1 MGASVT
7 TNTNKITQD
16 VLQKT
21 YNTCSS
27 SSSSNVVSIDGFTFS
42 CPKACGKDCSVNF
55 SQQASMDAKC
65 VIDNLQDSAAQ
76 WASQLDAQ
84 AQTGLGFAVST
95 NVNDQKNKIN
105 QILENKCGSQ
115 PASNVANYK
124 NIHIKSC
131 KADVVQNAS
140 DKVACQI
147 NNTQDMISQIVDK
160 SKGSATG
167 FWGSGWGYFTIGI
180 IVLIAL
186 SIIAGGIVAIVK
198 ASKSGKTS
206 DVDVYAS
213 GEYQDGGFFSLTTTE
228 GPSSNFTDGMKKNK
242 SAFILVILGL
252 LFIILI
258 LFASRNTSNKGIYL
272 TENDLSDFQS
282 QVKEA
287 QRIAGIRSPQPS
299 PMQSRQPSPVQSP
312 WQSESVNSP
321 SNNFVYPASLPI
333 GDNRVN
339 SGYGQTTLDDYYKP
353 LI

>member
-7 TNTNKITQD
+7 TNTNKITQG

-21 YNTCSS
+21 YNTCGAG
-27 SSSSNVVSIDGFTFS
+27 SSSNVVNIDNFKFS
-42 CPKACGKDCSVNF
+42 CPSACGKDCNF
-55 SQQASMDAKC
+55 TVGQAASMDAKC
-65 VIDNLQDSAAQ
+65 VIDNLQSSAAQ

-95 NVNDQKNKIN
+95 NVTDTENNIKQY
-105 QILENKCGSQ
+105 LTNKCGSKS
-115 PASNVANYK
+115 ANNTANFNNVD
-124 NIHIKSC
+124 IKSC
-131 KADVVQNAS
+131 TAAIVQNAS
-140 DKVACQI
+140 DRQVCQI
-147 NNTQDMISQIVDK
+147 NNTQDIISNIVDK

-180 IVLIAL
+180 IVLVAL
-186 SIIAGGIVAIVK
+186 SIIGGAIVAIIK
-198 ASKSGKTS
+198 ASKSGRTS
-206 DVDVYAS
+206 DYDIYAS

-228 GPSSNFTDGMKKNK
+228 GASSNFTDGVKKNK
-242 SAFILVILGL
+242 SAFILLILGL

-282 QVKEA
+282 QVKEV
-287 QRIAGIRSPQPS
+287 QQIAGIRSPQQS
-299 PMQSRQPSPVQSP
+299 PTQSHQASPVQSP
-312 WQSESVNSP
+312 WQSESLNSP
-321 SNNFVYPASLPI
+321 SNNFVYPPSLPI

-339 SGYGQTTLDDYYKP
+339 AGYGQTTLEDYYKP